1 MKKLFKMI
9 FKIMALLFI
18 VAMIAIGALF
28 YTGYQVYK
36 DAIAAKP
43 LEQAVNEVMMQDDYV
58 PYEQISKNFT
68 NAVVAIEDHRFW
80 FRDGVDYIA
89 IGRAFVVNM
98 LSGSISEGGSTI
110 TQQVAKNLYFN
121 NQASITRKVA
131 EIFFVNDLESRYSK
145 PEILSLYVN
154 IIYYGDGYYG
164 IKQAANGYYDK
175 EPSQLDLYESA
186 MLAGLPQA
194 PSIYQLSSG
203 LEKAQKRQLQ
213 VLNAM
218 ELYDFITQQQMDE
231 ALAAHE

>member
-145 PEILSLYVN
+145 QEILSLYVN

-218 ELYDFITQQQMDE
+218 VLYDFITQQQMDE

>member
-1 MKKLFKMI
+1 MI

-18 VAMIAIGALF
+18 IAMIAIGALF

-218 ELYDFITQQQMDE
+218 VLYDFITQQQMDE

>member
-1 MKKLFKMI
+1 MI

-218 ELYDFITQQQMDE
+218 VLYDFITQQQMDE

>member
-18 VAMIAIGALF
+18 IAMIAIGALF

-145 PEILSLYVN
+145 QEILSLYVN

-218 ELYDFITQQQMDE
+218 VLYDFITQQQMDE

>member
-1 MKKLFKMI
+1 MI

>member
-1 MKKLFKMI
+1 MI
-9 FKIMALLFI
+9 FKIMVLLFI

-218 ELYDFITQQQMDE
+218 VLYDFITQQQMDE

>member
-218 ELYDFITQQQMDE
+218 VLYDFITQQQMDE
-231 ALAAHE
+231 ALAVHE